1 MQNNT
6 KKKDFFNSYFKSARG
21 AYYAEYGTSNHGQDA
36 DIYPDAERF
45 DASLLERRTAPRPL
59 KRGLPRWGG
68 RGFLRRSLLNHD

>member
-1 MQNNT
+1 MQNSS
-6 KKKDFFNSYFKSARG
+6 KKWHFLNFDFKSARG

-59 KRGLPRWGG
+59 KRGLPGWGG
-68 RGFLRRSLLNHD
+68 RGFLRRSSLNQV

>member
-45 DASLLERRTAPRPL
+45 D
-59 KRGLPRWGG
+59 GLPRWGG
-68 RGFLRRSLLNHD
+68 RGFLRRSSLNHD